1 MTVSGLSLAGTDAG
15 NYQLASTSLSGNI
28 GVITPASLTITAN
41 NVSRQI
47 GVENPAFSVTYAGL
61 ASGDSASSLSGL
73 LSYTTPATKDSPA
86 GTYTITPSGLNSDNY
101 TITWVDGVLTVNRQ
115 TDAYTSALAMVT
127 GLAATPPPMP
137 MLSATGFSRIGVGGG
152 AADNSETPAN
162 STGTP
167 TAMNPTGPSSAPT
180 GAAGAG
186 APLITQVPGLPLTLT
201 GSGINTGGQPVI
213 FAAEQE

>member
-1 MTVSGLSLAGTDAG
+1 MA
-15 NYQLASTSLSGNI
+15 
-28 GVITPASLTITAN
+28 PAAFMAVWHWGI
-41 NVSRQI
+41 
-47 GVENPAFSVTYAGL
+47 PAARVM
-61 ASGDSASSLSGL
+61 
-73 LSYTTPATKDSPA
+73 
-86 GTYTITPSGLNSDNY
+86 
-101 TITWVDGVLTVNRQ
+101 
-115 TDAYTSALAMVT
+115 ALAMVT

-137 MLSATGFSRIGVGGG
+137 MLAATGVTRIGVSGGTP
-152 AADNSETPAN
+152 DSQDTPAGA
-162 STGTP
+162 TGTP